1 MQVVAVYVLVL
12 EYGIRLVAVA
22 ELFEV
27 FSGDGRQ
34 FRIVEAVVGVRIQG
48 DMHDGFRG
56 SHLRRHTACEVL
68 RRLPYV
74 ECSRA
79 VVENLVR
86 QKQPSLPLVHL
97 LPAVR
102 QSPVKGAS
110 YTDFGNHRC

>member
-1 MQVVAVYVLVL
+1 MQVVAAYVLVL
-12 EYGIRLVAVA
+12 EYGIGLVAVTKSC
-22 ELFEV
+22 EILL
-27 FSGDGRQ
+27 GYGRQ
-34 FRIVEAVVGVRIQG
+34 FRIVEAIVGVRIQG

-68 RRLPYV
+68 RSLPYV

-97 LPAVR
+97 LPVVR